1 MGLSKNDKYVP
12 VDHFRDQL
20 EQRYQTTDWKT
31 FMAPCY
37 PKMEKDEAITKRFNK
52 PYIAYRLNKP
62 IKYRERKIAPII
74 VVNEP
79 DYKLI
84 TIFES
89 ADNMEDIIA
98 EELQK
103 TVIQAHNA
111 SAFEQESIDALTNFA
126 KALDQ
131 EHQDLIARSRYKY
144 AQQVLKES
152 QDTFLAFFNLY
163 NQVLTGFPT
172 SENQEAL
179 KNFKGL
185 KKKLNQIL
193 SSLDLPE
200 NFFS

>member
-1 MGLSKNDKYVP
+1 MGLSNFDKYVP
-12 VDHFRDQL
+12 VAHFKDRLD
-20 EQRYQTTDWKT
+20 ERYHTTDWKS
-31 FMAPCY
+31 FMSPCFS
-37 PKMEKDEAITKRFNK
+37 KMEKDEAITNRFDNHYTAYHLIK
-52 PYIAYRLNKP
+52 PVKWL
-62 IKYRERKIAPII
+62 EQEFTPII

-89 ADNMEDIIA
+89 ADNMEDLIA

-111 SAFEQESIDALTNFA
+111 SAFEQESIDTLTNFA
-126 KALDQ
+126 NALDQ

-152 QDTFLAFFNLY
+152 QDTLLTFFNLY

-172 SENQEAL
+172 SENQDAL

-193 SSLDLPE
+193 NSLDLPE

>member
-1 MGLSKNDKYVP
+1 MGLSNYDKYTP
-12 VDHFRDQL
+12 VLHFKERL
-20 EQRYQTTDWKT
+20 EERYQTTDWKT
-31 FMAPCY
+31 FMAPCFS
-37 PKMEKDEAITKRFNK
+37 KMEKDEAITNRFNNGHT
-52 PYIAYRLNKP
+52 AYHLTKTV
-62 IKYRERKIAPII
+62 KYRERETAPII

-89 ADNMEDIIA
+89 ADNMEDLIA

-111 SAFEQESIDALTNFA
+111 SAFEQESIDTLTNFA
-126 KALDQ
+126 NALDQ

-152 QDTFLAFFNLY
+152 QETFLAFFNLH
-163 NQVLTGFPT
+163 NQILTGFPT
-172 SENQEAL
+172 TENQKAL

-193 SSLDLPE
+193 NSLDLPE
-200 NFFS
+200 NFFT

>member
-1 MGLSKNDKYVP
+1 
-12 VDHFRDQL
+12 
-20 EQRYQTTDWKT
+20 
-31 FMAPCY
+31 MAPCY

-62 IKYRERKIAPII
+62 IKYRERDLSPII
-74 VVNEP
+74 VVNEH

-98 EELQK
+98 DELRK
-103 TVIQAHNA
+103 TVIQEQNA
-111 SAFEQESIDALTNFA
+111 PAFTEDSIEILTDFA

-152 QDTFLAFFNLY
+152 QSTFLDFFNLH
-163 NQVLTGFPT
+163 NQILTGFPT
-172 SENQEAL
+172 TENQEAL

-193 SSLDLPE
+193 NSLDLPK

>member
-1 MGLSKNDKYVP
+1 MGLSNYDKYTP
-12 VDHFRDQL
+12 VLHFKERL
-20 EQRYQTTDWKT
+20 EERYQTTDWKT
-31 FMAPCY
+31 FMAPCFS
-37 PKMEKDEAITKRFNK
+37 KMEKDEDITNRFNNGHT
-52 PYIAYRLNKP
+52 AYHLTKTV
-62 IKYRERKIAPII
+62 KYREREIAPVI

-89 ADNMEDIIA
+89 ADNMEDLIA

-111 SAFEQESIDALTNFA
+111 SAFEQESIDTLTNFA
-126 KALDQ
+126 NTLDQ
-131 EHQDLIARSRYKY
+131 EHQELIARSRYKY

-152 QDTFLAFFNLY
+152 QNTFLAFFNLY

-179 KNFKGL
+179 KNFKSL

-193 SSLDLPE
+193 NSLDLPE

>member
-12 VDHFRDQL
+12 VDHFRDRL
-20 EQRYQTTDWKT
+20 EQRYQTTDWKA

-62 IKYRERKIAPII
+62 ITYREQEISPII
-74 VVNEP
+74 VVNEN

-84 TIFES
+84 TIYES
-89 ADNMEDIIA
+89 ADNLEDIIA
-98 EELQK
+98 DELRK
-103 TVIQAHNA
+103 TVIQEQNA
-111 SAFEQESIDALTNFA
+111 SAFTEDSIEILTDFA

-152 QDTFLAFFNLY
+152 QDTFLAFFNLH
-163 NQVLTGFPT
+163 NQILTGFPT

-193 SSLDLPE
+193 NSLDLPE

>member
-12 VDHFRDQL
+12 VDHFRDRL
-20 EQRYQTTDWKT
+20 EQRYQTTDWKS

-62 IKYRERKIAPII
+62 IKYREREISPII
-74 VVNEP
+74 VVNEN
-79 DYKLI
+79 DYKLV
-84 TIFES
+84 TIYES

-98 EELQK
+98 DELQK

-111 SAFEQESIDALTNFA
+111 SAFEQDSIDTLTNFA
-126 KALDQ
+126 NALDQ
-131 EHQDLIARSRYKY
+131 EHQELIARSRYKY

-163 NQVLTGFPT
+163 NQITTGFPT

-193 SSLDLPE
+193 NSLDLPE

>member
-12 VDHFRDQL
+12 VDHFRDRL
-20 EQRYQTTDWKT
+20 EQRYQTTDWKS

-62 IKYRERKIAPII
+62 ITYRERDVSPII
-74 VVNEP
+74 VVNEN

-84 TIFES
+84 TIFE
-89 ADNMEDIIA
+89 NKTNLEDIIA
-98 EELQK
+98 NELRK

-111 SAFEQESIDALTNFA
+111 SAFEQESIDTLTNFA
-126 KALDQ
+126 NTLDQ
-131 EHQDLIARSRYKY
+131 EHQELIARSRYKY

-163 NQVLTGFPT
+163 NQILTGFPT

-193 SSLDLPE
+193 NSLDLPE

>member
-12 VDHFRDQL
+12 VDHFRDRL
-20 EQRYQTTDWKT
+20 EQRYQTTDWKA

-62 IKYRERKIAPII
+62 IKYREREIAPII
-74 VVNEP
+74 VVNEH

-98 EELQK
+98 DELRK
-103 TVIQAHNA
+103 TVIQTQNI
-111 SAFEQESIDALTNFA
+111 SAFTEESIETLTDFA

-131 EHQDLIARSRYKY
+131 EHQELIARSRYKY
-144 AQQVLKES
+144 AQEVLKES
-152 QDTFLAFFNLY
+152 QDTFLAFFNLH
-163 NQVLTGFPT
+163 NQILTGFPT
-172 SENQEAL
+172 SENQKAL

>member
-1 MGLSKNDKYVP
+1 
-12 VDHFRDQL
+12 
-20 EQRYQTTDWKT
+20 
-31 FMAPCY
+31 MAPCY

-62 IKYRERKIAPII
+62 IVYREREISPII
-74 VVNEP
+74 VVNEN
-79 DYKLI
+79 DYKLV
-84 TIFES
+84 TIYES
-89 ADNMEDIIA
+89 ADNMEDIITD
-98 EELQK
+98 ELRK
-103 TVIQAHNA
+103 TVIQEQNA
-111 SAFEQESIDALTNFA
+111 SAFTEDSIETLTDFA

-131 EHQDLIARSRYKY
+131 EHQELIARSRYKY

-152 QDTFLAFFNLY
+152 QDTFLAFFNLH
-163 NQVLTGFPT
+163 NQILTGFPT

>member
-12 VDHFRDQL
+12 VDHFRDRL
-20 EQRYQTTDWKT
+20 EQRYQTTDWKA

-62 IKYRERKIAPII
+62 IKYREREIAPII
-74 VVNEP
+74 VVNEH

-89 ADNMEDIIA
+89 ADNMEKIIA
-98 EELQK
+98 DELRK
-103 TVIQAHNA
+103 TVIQEQNA
-111 SAFEQESIDALTNFA
+111 SAFAEESIDSLTNFA

-152 QDTFLAFFNLY
+152 QDTLLTFFNLH
-163 NQVLTGFPT
+163 NQILTGFPT

>member
-1 MGLSKNDKYVP
+1 MGLSNFDKYVP
-12 VDHFRDQL
+12 VAHFKDRLD
-20 EQRYQTTDWKT
+20 ERYHTTDWKS
-31 FMAPCY
+31 FMSPCY
-37 PKMEKDEAITKRFNK
+37 SKMEKDEAITNRFDNHYTAYHLIK
-52 PYIAYRLNKP
+52 PVKWLKQ
-62 IKYRERKIAPII
+62 EFTPII
-74 VVNEP
+74 VVDESN
-79 DYKLI
+79 YKLI

-98 EELQK
+98 DELRK
-103 TVIQAHNA
+103 TVIQEQNA
-111 SAFEQESIDALTNFA
+111 SAFTKDSIETLTDFA

-131 EHQDLIARSRYKY
+131 EHQELIARSRYKY

-172 SENQEAL
+172 TENQEAL

-200 NFFS
+200 NFFT

>member
-1 MGLSKNDKYVP
+1 MGLSKNDKYIP
-12 VDHFRDQL
+12 VDHFRDRL
-20 EQRYQTTDWKT
+20 EQRYQTTDWKA
-31 FMAPCY
+31 FMVPCY

-62 IKYRERKIAPII
+62 IKYREREIAPII
-74 VVNEP
+74 VVNEH

-89 ADNMEDIIA
+89 TDNMEDIIA
-98 EELQK
+98 DELRK
-103 TVIQAHNA
+103 TVIQTQNI
-111 SAFEQESIDALTNFA
+111 SAFTEDSIDTLTNFA

-152 QDTFLAFFNLY
+152 QDTFLAFFNLH
-163 NQVLTGFPT
+163 NQILTGFPT

-179 KNFKGL
+179 KNFKEL

-193 SSLDLPE
+193 NSLDLPK

>member
-1 MGLSKNDKYVP
+1 MGLSNFDKYVP
-12 VDHFRDQL
+12 VAHFKDRL
-20 EQRYQTTDWKT
+20 NERYHTEDWKS
-31 FMAPCY
+31 FMSPCFS
-37 PKMEKDEAITKRFNK
+37 KMERDETITNRFNNEHT
-52 PYIAYRLNKP
+52 AYHLTKTV
-62 IKYRERKIAPII
+62 KYREREIAPII
-74 VVNEP
+74 IVNEP

-84 TIFES
+84 TIFKS
-89 ADNMEDIIA
+89 ADNMEDLIA

-111 SAFEQESIDALTNFA
+111 SAFQQESIDTLTNFA
-126 KALDQ
+126 NVLNQ
-131 EHQDLIARSRYKY
+131 EHQELIARSRYKY

-152 QDTFLAFFNLY
+152 QSTFLAFFNLH
-163 NQVLTGFPT
+163 NQILTGFPT

>member
-12 VDHFRDQL
+12 VDHFRDRL
-20 EQRYQTTDWKT
+20 EQRYQTTDWKA

-62 IKYRERKIAPII
+62 IKYREREIAPII
-74 VVNEP
+74 IVNEH

-98 EELQK
+98 DELRK
-103 TVIQAHNA
+103 TVIQTQNI
-111 SAFEQESIDALTNFA
+111 SAFTEKSIETLTDFA
-126 KALDQ
+126 KTLDQ

-144 AQQVLKES
+144 AQEVLKES
-152 QDTFLAFFNLY
+152 QDTFLAFFNLH
-163 NQVLTGFPT
+163 NQILTGFPT

-179 KNFKGL
+179 KNSKGL

-193 SSLDLPE
+193 NSLDLPE

>member
-1 MGLSKNDKYVP
+1 MGLSKNDKYIP
-12 VDHFRDQL
+12 VDHFRDRL
-20 EQRYQTTDWKT
+20 EQRYQTTDWKS

-62 IKYRERKIAPII
+62 IKYRERDLSPII
-74 VVNEP
+74 VVNEH

-89 ADNMEDIIA
+89 ADNMEDIITD
-98 EELQK
+98 ELRK
-103 TVIQAHNA
+103 TVIQEQNA
-111 SAFEQESIDALTNFA
+111 SAFAEESIDSLTNFA

-131 EHQDLIARSRYKY
+131 EHQELIARSRYKY

-152 QDTFLAFFNLY
+152 QDTFLAFFNLH
-163 NQVLTGFPT
+163 NQILTGFPT
-172 SENQEAL
+172 TENQEAL

>member
-1 MGLSKNDKYVP
+1 MGLSKNNKYVP
-12 VDHFRDQL
+12 VDHFMDRL
-20 EQRYQTTDWKT
+20 EQRYQTTDWKN

-62 IKYRERKIAPII
+62 IKYRERDLSPIF
-74 VVNEP
+74 VVNEH

-98 EELQK
+98 DELRK
-103 TVIQAHNA
+103 TVIQEQNA
-111 SAFEQESIDALTNFA
+111 SAFTEDSINTLTDFA

-152 QDTFLAFFNLY
+152 QDTLLTFFNLH
-163 NQVLTGFPT
+163 NQILTGFPT
-172 SENQEAL
+172 SKNQEAL

>member
-12 VDHFRDQL
+12 VDHFRDRL
-20 EQRYQTTDWKT
+20 KQRYQTTDWKS

-62 IKYRERKIAPII
+62 IKYRERDLSPII
-74 VVNEP
+74 VVNEH

-98 EELQK
+98 DELRK
-103 TVIQAHNA
+103 TVIQTQNA
-111 SAFEQESIDALTNFA
+111 SAFTEESIDTLTDFA

-152 QDTFLAFFNLY
+152 QDTFLAFFNLH

-172 SENQEAL
+172 TENQEAL

-185 KKKLNQIL
+185 KKTLNQIL

>member
-12 VDHFRDQL
+12 VDHFRDRL
-20 EQRYQTTDWKT
+20 EQRYQTTDWKA

-62 IKYRERKIAPII
+62 IKYRERDLSPII
-74 VVNEP
+74 VVNEH

-98 EELQK
+98 DELRK
-103 TVIQAHNA
+103 TVIQEQNA
-111 SAFEQESIDALTNFA
+111 PAFTEDSIEILTDFA

-152 QDTFLAFFNLY
+152 QDTFLAFFNLH
-163 NQVLTGFPT
+163 NQILTGFPT
-172 SENQEAL
+172 TENQEAL

-193 SSLDLPE
+193 NSLDLPE

>member
-12 VDHFRDQL
+12 VDHFRDRL
-20 EQRYQTTDWKT
+20 EQRYQTTDWKS

-52 PYIAYRLNKP
+52 PYIAYRLNKS
-62 IKYRERKIAPII
+62 ITYREREISPII
-74 VVNEP
+74 VVNENN
-79 DYKLI
+79 YKLV
-84 TIFES
+84 TIYES
-89 ADNMEDIIA
+89 ADNMEDIITD
-98 EELQK
+98 ELRK
-103 TVIQAHNA
+103 TVIQEQNT
-111 SAFEQESIDALTNFA
+111 SAFTEESIESLTNFA

-131 EHQDLIARSRYKY
+131 EHRDLITRSRYKY

-152 QDTFLAFFNLY
+152 QDTLLTFFNLY

-172 SENQEAL
+172 SENQDAL

-193 SSLDLPE
+193 NSLDLPE

>member
-12 VDHFRDQL
+12 VDHFRDRL
-20 EQRYQTTDWKT
+20 EQRYQTTDWKA

-62 IKYRERKIAPII
+62 IKYREREIAPII
-74 VVNEP
+74 VVNEH

-98 EELQK
+98 DELRK
-103 TVIQAHNA
+103 TIIQEQNA
-111 SAFEQESIDALTNFA
+111 SAFTEESIETLTDFA

-152 QDTFLAFFNLY
+152 QSTFLAFFNLH
-163 NQVLTGFPT
+163 NQILTGFPT

-193 SSLDLPE
+193 NSLDLPE

>member
-12 VDHFRDQL
+12 VDHFRDRL
-20 EQRYQTTDWKT
+20 EQRYQTTDWKS

-62 IKYRERKIAPII
+62 IKYRERDLSPII
-74 VVNEP
+74 VVNEH

-89 ADNMEDIIA
+89 ADNMEKIIA
-98 EELQK
+98 DELRK
-103 TVIQAHNA
+103 TVIQEQNA
-111 SAFEQESIDALTNFA
+111 SAFTEDSIDTLTNFA
-126 KALDQ
+126 NALDQ

-152 QDTFLAFFNLY
+152 QSTFLAFFNLH
-163 NQVLTGFPT
+163 NQILTGFPT
-172 SENQEAL
+172 TENQEAL
-179 KNFKGL
+179 KNFKSL

>member
-1 MGLSKNDKYVP
+1 MGLPNFDKYVP
-12 VDHFRDQL
+12 IDHFKDRL
-20 EQRYQTTDWKT
+20 EQRYQTTDWKS

-37 PKMEKDEAITKRFNK
+37 PKMEKDEAVTNRFDNT
-52 PYIAYRLNKP
+52 YTGFHLTKP
-62 IKYRERKIAPII
+62 IKYRKREISPII
-74 VVNEP
+74 VVDEKTR
-79 DYKLI
+79 KLI
-84 TIFES
+84 TLFEN
-89 ADNMEDIIA
+89 AENIDKIIA
-98 EELQK
+98 DELRK
-103 TVIQAHNA
+103 TVIQEQNA
-111 SAFEQESIDALTNFA
+111 STFTKDSIETLTDFA

-131 EHQDLIARSRYKY
+131 EHQELIARSHYKY

-172 SENQEAL
+172 TENQEAL

-200 NFFS
+200 NFFT

>member
-1 MGLSKNDKYVP
+1 MGLSNYDKYVP
-12 VDHFRDQL
+12 IKHFKERL
-20 EQRYQTTDWKT
+20 EERYQTTDWKT
-31 FMAPCY
+31 FMAPCFS
-37 PKMEKDEAITKRFNK
+37 KMEKDEAITNRFNNE
-52 PYIAYRLNKP
+52 YTAYHLTKI
-62 IKYRERKIAPII
+62 IKYREREIAPII
-74 VVNEP
+74 VVNENN
-79 DYKLI
+79 YKLV

-98 EELQK
+98 NELQK
-103 TVIQAHNA
+103 TVIQSQNA
-111 SAFEQESIDALTNFA
+111 SAFTEDSIDALTDFA
-126 KALDQ
+126 KALNQ

-179 KNFKGL
+179 KNFKDL

-193 SSLDLPE
+193 NSLDLPE

>member
-12 VDHFRDQL
+12 VDHFRDRL
-20 EQRYQTTDWKT
+20 EQRYQTTDWKN

-62 IKYRERKIAPII
+62 ITYHEREISPII
-74 VVNEP
+74 VVNEN
-79 DYKLI
+79 DYKLV
-84 TIFES
+84 TIYES
-89 ADNMEDIIA
+89 ADNMEDIITD
-98 EELQK
+98 ELRK
-103 TVIQAHNA
+103 TVIQEQNT
-111 SAFEQESIDALTNFA
+111 SAFTEESIESLTNFA

-152 QDTFLAFFNLY
+152 QDTLLTFFNLY

-172 SENQEAL
+172 SENQDAL

-193 SSLDLPE
+193 NSLDLPE

>member
-12 VDHFRDQL
+12 VDHFRDRL
-20 EQRYQTTDWKT
+20 EQRYQTTDWKS

-62 IKYRERKIAPII
+62 ITYREREISPII
-74 VVNEP
+74 VVNEN
-79 DYKLI
+79 DYKLV
-84 TIFES
+84 TIYES
-89 ADNMEDIIA
+89 ADNMEDIITD
-98 EELQK
+98 ELRK

-111 SAFEQESIDALTNFA
+111 SAFEQDSIDTLTNFA
-126 KALDQ
+126 NALDQ
-131 EHQDLIARSRYKY
+131 EHQELIARSRYKY

-152 QDTFLAFFNLY
+152 QDTFLAFFNLH
-163 NQVLTGFPT
+163 NQILTGFPT
-172 SENQEAL
+172 TENQKAL
-179 KNFKGL
+179 ENFKGL

-200 NFFS
+200 NFFT

>member
-12 VDHFRDQL
+12 VDHFRNRL
-20 EQRYQTTDWKT
+20 EQRYQTTDWKS

-52 PYIAYRLNKP
+52 PYIVYRLNKP
-62 IKYRERKIAPII
+62 IAYHEREISPII
-74 VVNEP
+74 VVNEN
-79 DYKLI
+79 DYKLV
-84 TIFES
+84 TIYES
-89 ADNMEDIIA
+89 ADNMEDITTD
-98 EELQK
+98 ELRK
-103 TVIQAHNA
+103 TVIQEQNA
-111 SAFEQESIDALTNFA
+111 SAFTEDSIETLTDFA

-131 EHQDLIARSRYKY
+131 EHQELIARSRYKY

-172 SENQEAL
+172 TENQDAL

-193 SSLDLPE
+193 NSLDLPE